1 MRTLVAAILAAL
13 LLAACSTGSELSVT
27 TESTATDTPADEPP
41 PLPDEPAPPPEEA
54 PDEPA
59 PSPEQ
64 PADEPAG
71 PPTIDVAAPELL
83 GAAIGSD
90 AETAIGILTGVLGP
104 PTDDSGWGEGCPL
117 DGVDERYVNWGG
129 LGAQFEISGAGDEVF
144 VRWTYRLDFETGA
157 AIPGGPAPD
166 QIVLP
171 DGIAM
176 GDPFS
181 SAAAAYGFT
190 PSVDEIFGIAIY
202 IGNTF
207 TLLTSEP
214 SVDAPITEIYAP
226 IVRFCE

>member
-1 MRTLVAAILAAL
+1 MRTLVGAVCAVLVL
-13 LLAACSTGSELSVT
+13 SACSTGSDLSVT
-27 TESTATDTPADEPP
+27 TAATDPADEPAP
-41 PLPDEPAPPPEEA
+41 SSDELAPPPEE
-54 PDEPA
+54 PPA
-59 PSPEQ
+59 
-64 PADEPAG
+64 AEPAG
-71 PPTIDVAAPELL
+71 PPTIDVGAPELL

-90 AETAIGILTGVLGP
+90 AETAIGILTGALGP